1 MDTLTIDVRGLS
13 DEKIRELEQ
22 LVEKWKR
29 QEHTKDVPKL
39 TAQEQQLLAS
49 AKEKITAI
57 NDDVLNST
65 GLTQEEANVAAKA
78 GLIDPDQL
86 WFWLEDWQK
95 GHREAEQDYK
105 EGRTSGPFE
114 TADELIAH
122 LNKQPV

>member
-1 MDTLTIDVRGLS
+1 VHGLS
-13 DEKIRELEQ
+13 AQKIRELEQ
-22 LVEKWKR
+22 LIEKWKR

-95 GHREAEQDYK
+95 GEREAERDIRA
-105 EGRTSGPFE
+105 GRVETFE
-114 TADELIAH
+114 TPEEFQKALQS
-122 LNKQPV
+122 L